1 MTETLSTPAAQSAPP
16 RSFLR
21 RTGSALLGLA
31 FIVCGAFAILVPLL
45 STLAMT
51 FIVGIALVA
60 AGIAQIGQAFSRS
73 WGGLFL
79 HVLLGLLY
87 VGAGIIFF
95 ASPLSGALVLTAMLA
110 WLLIIQGVGEI
121 LMAFTIKRRR
131 GWPWLVVSGVLATL
145 AGFWLLF
152 WSPTAGLFAP
162 GIVLGMALVVE
173 GCAFLVIGTR
183 ASVPE
188 EPEPAPAASA
198 A

>member
-1 MTETLSTPAAQSAPP
+1 MNETLSAPAPDPAPA
-16 RSFLR
+16 RSLWR

-51 FIVGIALVA
+51 FTVGIALVA

-87 VGAGIIFF
+87 IGAGIIFF
-95 ASPLSGALVLTAMLA
+95 SSPLSGALVLTAMLA

-121 LMAFTIKRRR
+121 VMAFTIKRRT
-131 GWPWLVVSGVLATL
+131 GWVWLVFSGILSTL
-145 AGFWLLF
+145 AGLWLLF

-183 ASVPE
+183 STSPE
-188 EPEPAPAASA
+188 RPDAAPAASA
-198 A
+198 G

>member
-1 MTETLSTPAAQSAPP
+1 MNETISSPAAAPIP
-16 RSFLR
+16 RRSFWR

-31 FIVCGAFAILVPLL
+31 FIVCGAFAILVPML

-51 FIVGIALVA
+51 FTVGIALVA

-87 VGAGIIFF
+87 IGAGIIFF
-95 ASPLSGALVLTAMLA
+95 RSPLSGALVLTAMLA
-110 WLLIIQGVGEI
+110 WLLIIQGIGEI
-121 LMAFTIKRRR
+121 VMAFSIKRRT
-131 GWPWLVVSGVLATL
+131 GWLWLVFSGILATL
-145 AGFWLLF
+145 AGLWLLF
-152 WSPTAGLFAP
+152 WSPAAGLFVP
-162 GIVLGMALVVE
+162 GIVLGMALLVE

-183 ASVPE
+183 AGPQ
-188 EPEPAPAASA
+188 EPPGPATAASA

>member
-1 MTETLSTPAAQSAPP
+1 MNEAFPSPAPDPVPA
-16 RSFLR
+16 RSIWR
-21 RTGSALLGLA
+21 RAGSALLGLA
-31 FIVCGAFAILVPLL
+31 FIICGAFAILVPLL

-51 FIVGIALVA
+51 FTVGIALIA

-95 ASPLSGALVLTAMLA
+95 TSPLSGALVLTAMLA

-121 LMAFTIKRRR
+121 LMAFTIKRHT
-131 GWPWLVVSGVLATL
+131 GWVWLVLSGILSTL
-145 AGFWLLF
+145 AGLWLLF

-183 ASVPE
+183 STSPG
-188 EPEPAPAASA
+188 EPEASPAASA